1 MTDPVKDASE
11 HGWIAAHRAK
21 YLADGASA
29 HLWDSTVAGGP
40 GPLPT
45 LLLSTQGRKSG
56 EDSRMP
62 LLYGEVPGGYA
73 IVASKGG
80 APKHPGWYHNLR
92 AQEMVGVK
100 IANEEFTARWR
111 QLEGGERKHV
121 WEQMAALYPPF
132 TAYQAK
138 TEREIPVIVLERAS

>member
-1 MTDPVKDASE
+1 
-11 HGWIAAHRAK
+11 
-21 YLADGASA
+21 
-29 HLWDSTVAGGP
+29 
-40 GPLPT
+40 
-45 LLLSTQGRKSG
+45 
-56 EDSRMP
+56 
-62 LLYGEVPGGYA
+62 
-73 IVASKGG
+73 
-80 APKHPGWYHNLR
+80 
-92 AQEMVGVK
+92 MVGVK